1 MDKIIEICD
10 ELRKTD
16 YSLNKVM
23 LMKKKLLDYINQDE
37 DNKEDRILQLKVEV
51 EKHSKFN
58 EKTLSSFSFM
68 IALASLLVS
77 VCSII
82 LTVSDNLVK
91 NINTVFFYLLYNN

>member
-37 DNKEDRILQLKVEV
+37 DNKED
-51 EKHSKFN
+51 N
-58 EKTLSSFSFM
+58 EEE
-68 IALASLLVS
+68 
-77 VCSII
+77 
-82 LTVSDNLVK
+82 
-91 NINTVFFYLLYNN
+91 

>member
-37 DNKEDRILQLKVEV
+37 DNKEDRILQLKVD
-51 EKHSKFN
+51 
-58 EKTLSSFSFM
+58 
-68 IALASLLVS
+68 
-77 VCSII
+77 II
-82 LTVSDNLVK
+82 LKGNIYEKKLKWK
-91 NINTVFFYLLYNN
+91 NIVSLMKKHYRHFHS

>member
-58 EKTLSSFSFM
+58 EKNIIVIF
-68 IALASLLVS
+68 IYDS
-77 VCSII
+77 V
-82 LTVSDNLVK
+82 
-91 NINTVFFYLLYNN
+91 VFLICKCL

>member
-51 EKHSKFN
+51 EKQKDLELMKSPN
-58 EKTLSSFSFM
+58 YY
-68 IALASLLVS
+68 
-77 VCSII
+77 CR
-82 LTVSDNLVK
+82 
-91 NINTVFFYLLYNN
+91 